1 MKLSVPTNW
10 QKDLLTRLNKDNIT
24 EIYGKLKEDIFGGGR
39 SSVYLPFV
47 SKRDAKEFVSSTHK
61 LGLKFN
67 YLLNS
72 LCLSNIE
79 WTPKGQREIRGFLDW
94 LEQIGVDSVTVSL
107 PYLLQMIKK
116 CYPGFEVNISINT
129 DTDSLVKAKT
139 WEDLGADQLT
149 LSLNLNRDFE
159 TLKQIRKNVKCRLQL
174 IANLLCLHNY
184 PFCTDHY
191 VSTSHNSQ
199 ISSKINKDFYFTYY
213 QLRCRQLSLSEPY
226 RIISSGW
233 IRPEDLKY
241 YEEIGIDR
249 IKLIDR
255 RMKTEL
261 ILRTVE
267 AYTARKYDGNL
278 FDLFFYRT
286 TRNNNQFNRSFIR
299 RFIGY
304 LISSKSLNVSRIF
317 KEMQYLQVQDSICL
331 DNSKL
336 DGFIS
341 YFLENKCKLTNCQ
354 ECNYCRRIAAKA
366 LVIPEEY
373 RERML
378 NIYKNILQ
386 YYIDGSLF
394 YVKNG
399 EKYKNQR

>member
-10 QKDLLTRLNKDNIT
+10 QKDLLARLNKESIA

-39 SSVYLPFV
+39 ASVYLPAV
-47 SKRDAKEFVSSTHK
+47 NKKEVKEFVSSAHGF
-61 LGLKFN
+61 GLKFN

-72 LCLSNIE
+72 LCLSNLE
-79 WTPKGQREIRGFLDW
+79 WTPKGQREIRAFLDW
-94 LEQIGVDSVTVSL
+94 LAQIGVDSVTVSL

-116 CYPGFEVNISINT
+116 CYPDLEVNVSINT
-129 DTDSLVKAKT
+129 DINSVTKAKT

-149 LSLNLNRDFE
+149 LSLNANRDFE
-159 TLKQIRKNVKCRLQL
+159 TLRQIRKNVKCRLQL
-174 IANLLCLHNY
+174 IANLLCLRNY
-184 PFCTDHY
+184 PFCTYHY
-191 VSTSHNSQ
+191 VSTSHLSQ
-199 ISSKINKDFYFTYY
+199 NSSKINKDLHFTYY
-213 QLRCRQLSLSEPY
+213 QLQCRRLILSEPY

-241 YEEIGIDR
+241 YEGLGIDR

-261 ILRTVE
+261 ILRAVE
-267 AYTARKYDGNL
+267 AYTARSYDGNL

-286 TRNNNQFNRSFIR
+286 TRENNQFSKNLIR
-299 RFIGY
+299 RLFDHF
-304 LISSKSLNVSRIF
+304 LSLRSLNLLKIR
-317 KEMQYLQVQDSICL
+317 KEMRSLQIPDSISL
-331 DNSKL
+331 DNRKL

-341 YFLENKCKLTNCQ
+341 YFLTGKCKLTDCR
-354 ECNYCRRIAAKA
+354 ECDYCRRIADNA
-366 LVIPEEY
+366 LVIPQEY
-373 RERML
+373 KEKML

-394 YVKNG
+394 YAGKG
-399 EKYKNQR
+399 AKCQDHW

>member
-10 QKDLLTRLNKDNIT
+10 QKDLLARLNKENIA

-39 SSVYLPFV
+39 SSVYLPYV
-47 SKRDAKEFVSSTHK
+47 SKKEVKEFVSSAHN

-72 LCLSNIE
+72 LCLSNME
-79 WTPKGQREIRGFLDW
+79 WTPKGQRQIRGFLDW
-94 LEQIGVDSVTVSL
+94 LAQIGVDSVTVSL

-116 CYPGFEVNISINT
+116 CYPALEVNVSINT
-129 DTDSLVKAKT
+129 DINSLTKAQT

-184 PFCTDHY
+184 PFCTYHY
-191 VSTSHNSQ
+191 ISTSHNSQ
-199 ISSKINKDFYFTYY
+199 TSSKINKDLYFTYY
-213 QLRCRQLSLSEPY
+213 QLQCRSLSLSEPY

-261 ILRTVE
+261 ILRAVE
-267 AYTARKYDGNL
+267 AYSARSYEGNL
-278 FDLFFYRT
+278 FDLFLYRT
-286 TRNNNQFNRSFIR
+286 TRENSQFSKNFIR
-299 RFIGY
+299 RFFDY
-304 LISSKSLNVSRIF
+304 FFSSRNLNVLRIY
-317 KEMQYLQVQDSICL
+317 KEMRYLQVQDSIYL
-331 DNSKL
+331 DNRKL

-341 YFLENKCKLTNCQ
+341 HFFEGKCKLANCR
-354 ECNYCRRIAAKA
+354 ECNYCRLIAEKA
-366 LVIPEEY
+366 LVIPGGYKEK
-373 RERML
+373 ML
-378 NIYKNILQ
+378 KIYKNILQ

-394 YVKNG
+394 YVNKG
-399 EKYKNQR
+399 VKCQDHR